1 MSVLLFALSAL
12 ALWAALHPFTTYPL
26 SLVLLKRMRA
36 PKTSVS
42 HDQCAVP
49 RSFAVCMCAY
59 NEERVIAA
67 KIENLLALRVREP
80 GLQILVY
87 VDGATDG
94 TAQILQRYADRIDL
108 YVSPERKGKTCGMNL
123 LCTRTD
129 ADVLVFTDAN
139 VILDP
144 GCFDELRRHFA
155 DPSVGCVCGNLQY
168 TNASESVTAASGSM
182 YWRFEQ
188 RVKLLESELGSTM
201 GADGSIFAVRQHL
214 RRAPPGHIIDDMYV
228 SFLVLCE
235 GSRVIQVQD
244 VRAYED
250 SVTAAREEFKRKV
263 RIACQAFNVHKLI
276 WPRLRRLDRL
286 TRYQYV
292 SHKLMRWLSIYFLA
306 AAAALFIAALWST
319 GASTLMLALI
329 ATAVLVLALGR
340 IFAIKPV
347 LQIIDVL
354 VALAG
359 AGYGVWRSLRGERYQ
374 IWTPAASIR
383 ERR

>member
-1 MSVLLFALSAL
+1 MSLLLFVLSAIAL
-12 ALWAALHPFTTYPL
+12 AAALHPFTTYPL
-26 SLVLLKRMRA
+26 SLALLQRRRVPTRKA
-36 PKTSVS
+36 G
-42 HDQCAVP
+42 QGQAVP

-80 GLQILVY
+80 GLQVLVY

-94 TAQILQRYADRIDL
+94 TAQILNRYADRIDL
-108 YVSPERKGKTCGMNL
+108 HVSSERKGKTCGMNL
-123 LCTRTD
+123 LCTQTK

-144 GCFDELRRHFA
+144 GCFDDLRRHFA
-155 DPSVGCVCGNLQY
+155 DPDVGCVCGNLQY
-168 TNASESVTAASGSM
+168 TNADDSVTAASGSM

-188 RVKLLESELGSTM
+188 SVKRLESELGSTM
-201 GADGSIFAVRQHL
+201 GADGSIFAVRRHL

-235 GSRVIQVQD
+235 GARVIQVQD
-244 VRAYED
+244 VRAYEA
-250 SVTAAREEFKRKV
+250 SVSAASEEFNRKV

-276 WPRLRRLDRL
+276 WPRVRRLDAL

-292 SHKLMRWLSIYFLA
+292 SHKLMRWLGIYFLA
-306 AAAALFIAALWST
+306 VAAALFIAGMLSA
-319 GASTLMLALI
+319 GAGTLTMALI
-329 ATAVLVLALGR
+329 ATAVLVFAMAR
-340 IFAIKPV
+340 MFAISPL
-347 LQIIDVL
+347 LQLIDVL

-359 AGYGVWRSLRGERYQ
+359 AGFGVWRSMRGERYQ

-383 ERR
+383 QRR